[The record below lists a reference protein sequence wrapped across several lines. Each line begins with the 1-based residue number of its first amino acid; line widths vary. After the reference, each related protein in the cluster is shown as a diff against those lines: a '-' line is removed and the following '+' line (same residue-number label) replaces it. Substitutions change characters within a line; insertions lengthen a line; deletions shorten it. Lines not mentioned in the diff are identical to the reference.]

1 MIFIFATLKTF
12 KFLKFTMRNLHFKN
26 MIIESLQN
34 EKIKNLNRLITDNRF
49 RKKSGV
55 FVVEGKQENER
66 ALQFGFENVEFF
78 ICESIF
84 GINHPDGKIHFVSSQ
99 VYEKLAYRGTS
110 EGIIGIYKAKEFDLK
125 NYQPKDN
132 ASVIVVES
140 VEKPGNLGAILRS
153 CEAFGIDALIVTD
166 SRVDFYNPNVLRSS
180 VGCFFGM
187 NVFSATNE
195 ETLSFLQENSF
206 KIYTTYMDETAE
218 DLYKKNFNEKSA
230 LFFGTEH
237 SGLSDF
243 WLHKGENILIP
254 MSGTIDS
261 LNLSNAVAISCYEIL
276 RQKLTK

>member
-1 MIFIFATLKTF
+1 MT
-12 KFLKFTMRNLHFKN
+12 
-26 MIIESLQN
+26 IESLQN

-49 RKKSGV
+49 RKKSGI

-66 ALQFGFENVEFF
+66 ALQFGFENIEFY
-78 ICESIF
+78 ICENIF
-84 GINHPDGKIHFVSSQ
+84 GINHPEGKIHFVSSQ

-110 EGIIGIYKAKEFDLK
+110 EGIVGIYKTKEFNL
-125 NYQPKDN
+125 NEFSPEEN

-166 SRVDFYNPNVLRSS
+166 TKVDFYNPNVLRSS

-187 NVFSATNE
+187 NVFSASNE
-195 ETLSFLQENSF
+195 ETLAFLQKNNF
-206 KIYTTYMDETAE
+206 KNYTTFMDESAE
-218 DLYKKNFNEKSA
+218 DLYQKNFSEKSA

-243 WLHKGENILIP
+243 WLNKGENILIP
-254 MSGTIDS
+254 MAGTIDS

-276 RQKLTK
+276 RQKLSK

>member
-1 MIFIFATLKTF
+1 MT
-12 KFLKFTMRNLHFKN
+12 
-26 MIIESLQN
+26 IESLQN

-49 RKKSGV
+49 RKKSGI

-66 ALQFGFENVEFF
+66 ALQFGFENIEFY
-78 ICESIF
+78 ICENIF
-84 GINHPDGKIHFVSSQ
+84 GINHPEGKIHFVSSQ
-99 VYEKLAYRGTS
+99 VYEKLAYRGSS
-110 EGIIGIYKAKEFDLK
+110 EGIIGIYKTKEFNL
-125 NYQPKDN
+125 NEFSPKEN
-132 ASVIVVES
+132 ASIIVVES

-153 CEAFGIDALIVTD
+153 CEAFGINALIVTD
-166 SRVDFYNPNVLRSS
+166 TKVDFYNPNVLRSS

-195 ETLSFLQENSF
+195 ETLAFLQENQF
-206 KIYTTYMDETAE
+206 KIFTTFMDESAE
-218 DLYKKNFNEKSA
+218 DIYKKNFNEKSA

-243 WLHKGENILIP
+243 WLNKGENILIP

-261 LNLSNAVAISCYEIL
+261 LNLSNAVAITCYEIL

>member
-1 MIFIFATLKTF
+1 MT
-12 KFLKFTMRNLHFKN
+12 
-26 MIIESLQN
+26 IESLQN

-49 RKKSGV
+49 RKKSGI

-66 ALQFGFENVEFF
+66 ALQFGFENIEFY
-78 ICESIF
+78 ICENIF
-84 GINHPDGKIHFVSSQ
+84 GINHPEGKIHFVSSQ
-99 VYEKLAYRGTS
+99 VYEKLAYRGSS
-110 EGIIGIYKAKEFDLK
+110 EGIIGIYKTKEFNL
-125 NYQPKDN
+125 NEFSPKEN

-166 SRVDFYNPNVLRSS
+166 TKVDFYNPNVLRSS

-195 ETLSFLQENSF
+195 ETLAFLQKNNF
-206 KIYTTYMDETAE
+206 KIYTTFMDESAE
-218 DLYKKNFNEKSA
+218 DLYQKNFTEKSA

-243 WLHKGENILIP
+243 WLNKGENILIP
-254 MSGTIDS
+254 MAGTIDS
-261 LNLSNAVAISCYEIL
+261 LNLSNAVAIACYEIL
-276 RQKLTK
+276 RQKLNK

>member
-1 MIFIFATLKTF
+1 
-12 KFLKFTMRNLHFKN
+12 

-66 ALQFGFENVEFF
+66 ALQFGFENIEFY
-78 ICESIF
+78 ICENIF
-84 GINHPDGKIHFVSSQ
+84 GINHPEGKIHFVSSQ
-99 VYEKLAYRGTS
+99 VYEKLAYRGSS
-110 EGIIGIYKAKEFDLK
+110 EGIIGIYKTKEFNL
-125 NYQPKDN
+125 NEFSPKEN
-132 ASVIVVES
+132 ASIIVVES

-166 SRVDFYNPNVLRSS
+166 TKVDFYNPNVLRSS

-187 NVFSATNE
+187 NVFSASNE
-195 ETLSFLQENSF
+195 ETLAFLQKNNF
-206 KIYTTYMDETAE
+206 KIYTTFMDESAE
-218 DLYKKNFNEKSA
+218 DLYKKNFTEKSA

-243 WLHKGENILIP
+243 WLNKGENILIP

-261 LNLSNAVAISCYEIL
+261 LNLSNAVAIACYEIL
-276 RQKLTK
+276 RQKLEK

>member
-1 MIFIFATLKTF
+1 
-12 KFLKFTMRNLHFKN
+12 

-55 FVVEGKQENER
+55 FVVEGQQENER
-66 ALQFGFENVEFF
+66 ALQFGFENIEFF

-84 GINHPDGKIHFVSSQ
+84 GINHPEGKKHYVSAQ
-99 VYEKLAYRGTS
+99 VYEKLAYRGSS
-110 EGIIGIYKAKEFDLK
+110 EGIIGIYKTKEFNL
-125 NYQPKDN
+125 NEFSPEEN

-166 SRVDFYNPNVLRSS
+166 TKVDFYNPNVLRSS

-187 NVFSATNE
+187 NVFSASNE
-195 ETLSFLQENSF
+195 ETLAFLQKNNF
-206 KIYTTYMDETAE
+206 KIYTTFMDESAE
-218 DLYKKNFNEKSA
+218 DLYQKNFPEKSA

-243 WLHKGENILIP
+243 WLNKGENILIP
-254 MSGTIDS
+254 MAGTIDS
-261 LNLSNAVAISCYEIL
+261 LNLSNAVAITCYEIL

>member
-1 MIFIFATLKTF
+1 
-12 KFLKFTMRNLHFKN
+12 

-49 RKKSGV
+49 RKKAGV

-66 ALQFGFENVEFF
+66 AVQFGYENVEFY
-78 ICESIF
+78 ICEHIF
-84 GINHPDGKIHFVSSQ
+84 GINHPEGKIHYVSSQ
-99 VYEKLAYRGTS
+99 VYEKIAYRGSS
-110 EGIIGIYKAKEFDLK
+110 EGIIGIYKTKEFNL
-125 NYQPKDN
+125 NEFSPKQN

-166 SRVDFYNPNVLRSS
+166 TKVDFYNPNVLRSS

-195 ETLSFLQENSF
+195 ETLAFLQKNDF
-206 KIYTTYMDETAE
+206 KIYTTFMDESAE
-218 DLYKKNFNEKSA
+218 DIYQKNFTEKSA

-243 WLHKGENILIP
+243 WLKKGQNILIP

-261 LNLSNAVAISCYEIL
+261 LNLSNAVAITCYEIL
-276 RQKLTK
+276 RQKLSK